1 MMKPPFDNLVDENLS
16 HYTAQLG
23 LYQIPIEH
31 LGLKV
36 IGRRLI
42 WLLDDGSYE
51 KIKLDNVTDKLK
63 FALFIKN

>member
-1 MMKPPFDNLVDENLS
+1 MMNPPFDNLVDENLS

-23 LYQIPIEH
+23 LYQIPIEQ

-51 KIKLDNVTDKLK
+51 KIKIKDETGRIRQ
-63 FALFIKN
+63 ALNIAS